1 MVVVAMWFYF
11 VFVCFIVVFIENNY
25 LFLFVRLQIG
35 FVFVLV
41 QPYPPNGGD
50 KKAQNQSGRNPDLFQ
65 NKSGLRIGLGQIATL
80 LKSVGFEGL
89 C

>member
-25 LFLFVRLQIG
+25 LFIFVRLQIG
-35 FVFVLV
+35 FVLVLV
-41 QPYPPNGGD
+41 QPYPMVVT